1 MKTTVKA
8 NNYKQAYEELKV
20 LDATLAEKLSEE
32 IDAND
37 QGHNMVL
44 CIKRHNN
51 EQTQQ
56 YETNVSVQAFDNVS
70 FEKLQRDYQFLGFSK
85 IILLHKAD
93 GAKVIDLNAEA
104 QAATA
109 TAPVAETEEQMR
121 ERIAKEF
128 EAKYAGYVP
137 STPAGNAAA
146 SSQAEIE
153 ANAKAARKIEF
164 LAMNLNAVKKGDD
177 LHALAKEFEVD
188 VTGLTKV
195 DDVRGALAQFQ
206 KDEIEANAKA

>member
-93 GAKVIDLNAEA
+93 GAKVIDINAEA
-104 QAATA
+104 KAASA
-109 TAPVAETEEQMR
+109 TTIPETEEQMR
-121 ERIAKEF
+121 ERIEKEVA
-128 EAKYAGYVP
+128 EKYAGYVP
-137 STPAGNAAA
+137 AGTPATTNAP
-146 SSQAEIE
+146 SQAEIE
-153 ANAKAARKIEF
+153 ANAKIARKKEF
-164 LAMNLNAVKKGDD
+164 LTLNLNSVKKGDD

-206 KDEIEANAKA
+206 KDEIEANDKK